1 MKNSLLKKPLLIL
14 LLLIGSISYG
24 QSVKGVV
31 TDTDGGLPGVSV
43 TIQGTTTGV
52 QTDFDGNYSIKASQ
66 GDVLVYSYLGYKTEL
81 RTVGAETVINVTMTE
96 DATQLEEVVVIGYGT
111 TTVKDATGSVASVRA
126 EDFNKGVIASPE
138 QLIQGKTAGV
148 QISST
153 SGAPGA
159 GVNIRIRGTNSVR
172 SNNNPLFVVDGIP
185 LSGQETTS
193 GGNVIGLGSNPA
205 KNPLSFL
212 NPNDIESI
220 SVLKDASATAIYGT
234 RGANGVVIVT
244 TKSGRSKKGE
254 FNYQANIS
262 SSEARE
268 TYNLL
273 NRDQFLAARLSV
285 GLTNDAVSNAGSS
298 TDWQDVIFRR
308 STSHNQ
314 NLSYSKSHDSGSYI
328 ATLGFG
334 NQYGIV
340 ENSNLERLTARLN
353 LNQRFLDDKL
363 KLTFNG
369 SISRIND
376 NLAPTGGTAGYRG
389 DILGAAFSAN
399 PTWPNDP
406 NYDTGALANPANLL
420 AYTKGTTNTNRYLA
434 NVSLEYDLTSNL
446 KAKVS
451 LGVDKSDSDN
461 ISVTSSEILGLANG
475 IAGNGRG
482 AYNRLDIQN
491 DLLEVTIA
499 YNKEFK
505 NSKLDVLGGFSYQN
519 FKNKALFSGAWG
531 FSTKDLDLMG
541 STLQGIVTGLA
552 GEVTGN
558 FQQFGYAPNLGGVYV
573 RGFEGNDFTTSSF
586 TPKTSIYGVRSLAVD
601 SNDYTTELQS
611 FFGRVNY
618 TIADKY
624 LFTATIRADG
634 SSAFPEANRYGYFPS
649 GAFAW
654 KINEEDFMS
663 DSNMSTLKLRVSA
676 GLTGNQEGLG
686 YGDYIYRSRWRGLNP
701 GNDGEII
708 LNNGN
713 AIITWGGP
721 ELKWET
727 TLQYAAGLDFGFNN
741 DRLTGSIDVYRK
753 ETIDLLFNTEQAQPS
768 VAPYRFENL
777 DSKIVNQGVEFSLGY
792 DLVESEDFNWS
803 ANFNFAYNDNMVES
817 LVPSAYEQ
825 VFANVNGPGLTGA
838 TAMNLKA
845 GYPLFSYYLRVFDG
859 YDSSGQPIITA
870 FPEFVGKSALP
881 TLTGGLSTNVNYKQ
895 FSLSAYFNGQFGHYI
910 YNNTAN
916 AFFTAGAFNTTR
928 NVLPETLTSG
938 EALGASADPSTR
950 FLEKGDFVRLQ
961 NLTLAYDMPLSG
973 KGVFKSMV
981 FSVTGQNLWL
991 STNYSGLDPEV
1002 NSATGG
1008 ALPSI
1013 GMDYGAYPNPT
1024 TITFGINA
1032 KF

>member
-14 LLLIGSISYG
+14 MLLIGSISFG

-31 TDTDGGLPGVSV
+31 TDADGGLPGVSV

-81 RTVGAETVINVTMTE
+81 RTVGSETVINVTMTE

-111 TTVKDATGSVASVRA
+111 TTVKDATGSVSSVRA

-273 NRDQFLAARLSV
+273 NRDQFLAARLAV
-285 GLTNDAVSNAGSS
+285 GLTNDAVSDAGSS
-298 TDWQDVIFRR
+298 TNWQDVIFRR

-406 NYDTGALANPANLL
+406 
-420 AYTKGTTNTNRYLA
+420 
-434 NVSLEYDLTSNL
+434 SL
-446 KAKVS
+446 
-451 LGVDKSDSDN
+451 
-461 ISVTSSEILGLANG
+461 I
-475 IAGNGRG
+475 R
-482 AYNRLDIQN
+482 
-491 DLLEVTIA
+491 
-499 YNKEFK
+499 
-505 NSKLDVLGGFSYQN
+505 
-519 FKNKALFSGAWG
+519 
-531 FSTKDLDLMG
+531 
-541 STLQGIVTGLA
+541 
-552 GEVTGN
+552 
-558 FQQFGYAPNLGGVYV
+558 
-573 RGFEGNDFTTSSF
+573 
-586 TPKTSIYGVRSLAVD
+586 
-601 SNDYTTELQS
+601 EL
-611 FFGRVNY
+611 
-618 TIADKY
+618 
-624 LFTATIRADG
+624 
-634 SSAFPEANRYGYFPS
+634 
-649 GAFAW
+649 W
-654 KINEEDFMS
+654 
-663 DSNMSTLKLRVSA
+663 
-676 GLTGNQEGLG
+676 
-686 YGDYIYRSRWRGLNP
+686 
-701 GNDGEII
+701 
-708 LNNGN
+708 
-713 AIITWGGP
+713 
-721 ELKWET
+721 
-727 TLQYAAGLDFGFNN
+727 
-741 DRLTGSIDVYRK
+741 
-753 ETIDLLFNTEQAQPS
+753 
-768 VAPYRFENL
+768 
-777 DSKIVNQGVEFSLGY
+777 
-792 DLVESEDFNWS
+792 
-803 ANFNFAYNDNMVES
+803 
-817 LVPSAYEQ
+817 
-825 VFANVNGPGLTGA
+825 
-838 TAMNLKA
+838 
-845 GYPLFSYYLRVFDG
+845 
-859 YDSSGQPIITA
+859 
-870 FPEFVGKSALP
+870 
-881 TLTGGLSTNVNYKQ
+881 
-895 FSLSAYFNGQFGHYI
+895 
-910 YNNTAN
+910 
-916 AFFTAGAFNTTR
+916 
-928 NVLPETLTSG
+928 
-938 EALGASADPSTR
+938 
-950 FLEKGDFVRLQ
+950 
-961 NLTLAYDMPLSG
+961 
-973 KGVFKSMV
+973 
-981 FSVTGQNLWL
+981 
-991 STNYSGLDPEV
+991 
-1002 NSATGG
+1002 
-1008 ALPSI
+1008 
-1013 GMDYGAYPNPT
+1013 
-1024 TITFGINA
+1024 
-1032 KF
+1032 

>member
-14 LLLIGSISYG
+14 MLLIGSISYG

-31 TDTDGGLPGVSV
+31 TDADGSLPGVSV
-43 TIQGTTTGV
+43 TIQGTTSGA
-52 QTDFDGNYSIKASQ
+52 QTDFDGNYTIKASQ
-66 GDVLVYSYLGYKTEL
+66 GDVLVFSYLGYKTEV
-81 RTVGAETVINVTMTE
+81 RTVGSETVINVTMTE
-96 DATQLEEVVVIGYGT
+96 DSTQLEEIVVIGYGT

-126 EDFNKGVIASPE
+126 EDFNKGIIASPE

-234 RGANGVVIVT
+234 RGSNGVVIVT

-262 SSEARE
+262 TSEARE

-273 NRDQFLAARLSV
+273 NADQFLAARTSV
-285 GLTNDAVSNAGSS
+285 GLTNDAVSNAGSK

-363 KLTFNG
+363 RLTFNG
-369 SISRIND
+369 SISRVND

-406 NYDTGALANPANLL
+406 SYDTGTLVNPANLL

-434 NVSLEYDLTSNL
+434 NISLEYDLTSNL

-451 LGVDKSDSDN
+451 LGIDKSDSEN
-461 ISVTSSEILGLANG
+461 FSVTSSEILGLADG

-482 AYNRLDIQN
+482 AYNSLDIQN
-491 DLLEVTIA
+491 DLLEATIA
-499 YNKEFK
+499 YNKEYK

-519 FKNKALFSGAWG
+519 FKNQGLFSGAWG

-541 STLQGIVTGLA
+541 TTLQDVVEGLA
-552 GEVTGN
+552 GEVEGN
-558 FQQFGYAPNLGGVYV
+558 YQQFGFAPNLPGVFV

-586 TPKTSIYGVRSLAVD
+586 SPVTSISGVRSLAVD
-601 SNDYTTELQS
+601 SNDYNIELQS

-618 TIADKY
+618 SIADKY
-624 LFTATIRADG
+624 LFTATVRADG
-634 SSAFPEANRYGYFPS
+634 SSAFPEENRYGYFPS

-654 KINEEDFMS
+654 KLNEEDFMS
-663 DSNMSTLKLRVSA
+663 DSNMSTLKLRLSA
-676 GLTGNQEGLG
+676 GLTGNQEGVG
-686 YGDYIYRSRWRGLNP
+686 YGNYINRSRWNGLNP
-701 GNDGEII
+701 GNDGFIDI
-708 LNNGN
+708 GNGN
-713 AIITWGGP
+713 SLVSYGGP
-721 ELKWET
+721 DLKWES
-727 TLQYAAGLDFGFNN
+727 TLQYATGLDFGFNN

-753 ETIDLLFNTEQAQPS
+753 ETIDLIFNTPQAQPA
-768 VAPYRFENL
+768 VTPLKFQNL
-777 DSKIVNQGVEFSLGY
+777 PDSKIVNQGVEFSLGY

-803 ANFNFAYNDNMVES
+803 ANFNVAYNDNMVES
-817 LVPSAYEQ
+817 LLGQYD
-825 VFANVNGPGLTGA
+825 FADVNGPGLSGA
-838 TAMNLKA
+838 FAMRLQE
-845 GYPLFSYYLRVFDG
+845 GYPMFSYYLLEFEG
-859 YDSSGQPIITA
+859 YDAAGLAIVSDEKS
-870 FPEFVGKSALP
+870 FVGKSALP
-881 TLTGGLSTNVNYKQ
+881 NLTGGLSTNLNYKQ

-916 AFFTAGAFNTTR
+916 AFFTAGAFGTTR

-938 EALGASADPSTR
+938 EAIGASAPASTR

-961 NLTLAYDMPLSG
+961 NLTLAYDMPMSG
-973 KGVFKSMV
+973 EGVFKSMV

-991 STNYSGLDPEV
+991 SSDYSGLDPEV

>member
-273 NRDQFLAARLSV
+273 NADQFLAARLSV

-369 SISRIND
+369 SMSRIND

-406 NYDTGALANPANLL
+406 SYDTGTLVNPANLL
-420 AYTKGTTNTNRYLA
+420 AYTRGTTNTNRYLA

-461 ISVTSSEILGLANG
+461 ISVTSGEVVGLADG

-482 AYNRLDIQN
+482 AYNRLEIQN
-491 DLLEVTIA
+491 DLLEATIA
-499 YNKEFK
+499 YNKEYK
-505 NSKLDVLGGFSYQN
+505 NSKLDILGGFSYQN
-519 FKNKALFSGAWG
+519 FKNKGLFSGGWG
-531 FSTKDLDLMG
+531 FSTTDLDLMG

-552 GEVTGN
+552 DELPGN
-558 FQQFGYAPNLGGVYV
+558 YQQFGYSTNLNGVFV
-573 RGFEGNDFTTSSF
+573 RGFEGNDFTISTGLS
-586 TPKTSIYGVRSLAVD
+586 PETSIYGVRALAVD
-601 SNDYTTELQS
+601 SNDYNIELQS

-618 TIADKY
+618 SIADKY
-624 LFTATIRADG
+624 LFTATLRADG

-654 KINEEDFMS
+654 KLNEEDFMS
-663 DSNMSTLKLRVSA
+663 DSNMSTLKLRLSA
-676 GLTGNQEGLG
+676 GLTGNQEGVG
-686 YGDYIYRSRWRGLNP
+686 YGNYINRSRWNGLNP
-701 GNDGEII
+701 GNDGFIDI
-708 LNNGN
+708 NNGN
-713 AIITWGGP
+713 SLVSFGGP
-721 ELKWET
+721 ELKWES
-727 TLQYAAGLDFGFNN
+727 TLQYATGLDFGFNN
-741 DRLTGSIDVYRK
+741 DRLTGSLDVYRK
-753 ETIDLLFNTEQAQPS
+753 ETIDLIFNVPQAQPA
-768 VAPYRFENL
+768 VTVLKFENL
-777 DSKIVNQGVEFSLGY
+777 PDSKIVNQGVEFSLGY
-792 DLVESEDFNWS
+792 DLVESDDFNWS
-803 ANFNFAYNDNMVES
+803 ASFNVAYNDNMVES
-817 LVPSAYEQ
+817 LLGQYD
-825 VFANVNGPGLTGA
+825 FADVNGPGLTGA
-838 TAMNLKA
+838 FAMRLQE
-845 GYPLFSYYLRVFDG
+845 GQPMFSYYLLEFEG
-859 YDSSGQPIITA
+859 YDSAGQPILSD
-870 FPEFVGKSALP
+870 EKSFVGKSALP
-881 TLTGGLSTNVNYKQ
+881 NLTGGLSTNLNYKQ

-916 AFFTAGAFNTTR
+916 AFFTAGAFGTTR

-938 EALGASADPSTR
+938 EDIGASAPASTR

-973 KGVFKSMV
+973 EGVFKSMV
-981 FSVTGQNLWL
+981 FSLTGQNLWL
-991 STNYSGLDPEV
+991 SSDYSGLDPEV

>member
-273 NRDQFLAARLSV
+273 NADQFLAARLSV
-285 GLTNDAVSNAGSS
+285 GLTNDAVSNAGSK

-369 SISRIND
+369 SMSRIND

-406 NYDTGALANPANLL
+406 SYDTGTLVNPANLL
-420 AYTKGTTNTNRYLA
+420 AYTRGTTNTNRYLA

-461 ISVTSSEILGLANG
+461 ISVTSGEVVGLADG

-482 AYNRLDIQN
+482 AYNRLEIQN
-491 DLLEVTIA
+491 DLLEATIA
-499 YNKEFK
+499 YNKEYK
-505 NSKLDVLGGFSYQN
+505 NSKLDILGGFSYQN
-519 FKNKALFSGAWG
+519 FKNKGLFSGGWG
-531 FSTKDLDLMG
+531 FSTTDLDLMG

-552 GEVTGN
+552 DELPGN
-558 FQQFGYAPNLGGVYV
+558 YQQFGYSTNLNGVFV
-573 RGFEGNDFTTSSF
+573 RGFEGNDFTISTGLS
-586 TPKTSIYGVRSLAVD
+586 PETSIYGVRALAVD
-601 SNDYTTELQS
+601 SNDYNIELQS

-618 TIADKY
+618 SIADKY
-624 LFTATIRADG
+624 LFTATLRADG

-654 KINEEDFMS
+654 KLNEEDFMS
-663 DSNMSTLKLRVSA
+663 DSNMSTLKLRLSA
-676 GLTGNQEGLG
+676 GLTGNQEGVG
-686 YGDYIYRSRWRGLNP
+686 YGNYINRSRWNGLNP
-701 GNDGEII
+701 GNDGFIDI
-708 LNNGN
+708 NNGN
-713 AIITWGGP
+713 SLVSFGGP
-721 ELKWET
+721 ELKWES
-727 TLQYAAGLDFGFNN
+727 TLQYATGLDFGFNN
-741 DRLTGSIDVYRK
+741 DRLTGSLDVYRK
-753 ETIDLLFNTEQAQPS
+753 ETIDLIFNVPQAQPA
-768 VAPYRFENL
+768 VTVLKFENL
-777 DSKIVNQGVEFSLGY
+777 PDSKIVNQGVEFSLGY
-792 DLVESEDFNWS
+792 DLVESDDFNWS
-803 ANFNFAYNDNMVES
+803 ASFNVAYNDNMVES
-817 LVPSAYEQ
+817 LLGQYD
-825 VFANVNGPGLTGA
+825 FADVNGPGLTGA
-838 TAMNLKA
+838 FAMRLQE
-845 GYPLFSYYLRVFDG
+845 GQPMFSYYLLEFEG
-859 YDSSGQPIITA
+859 YDAAGQAILSD
-870 FPEFVGKSALP
+870 EKSFVGKSALP
-881 TLTGGLSTNVNYKQ
+881 NLTGGLSTNLNYKQ

-916 AFFTAGAFNTTR
+916 AFFTAGAFGTTR

-938 EALGASADPSTR
+938 EDIGASAPASTR

-973 KGVFKSMV
+973 EGVFKSMV
-981 FSVTGQNLWL
+981 FSLTGQNLWL
-991 STNYSGLDPEV
+991 SSDYSGLDPEV

>member
-273 NRDQFLAARLSV
+273 NADQFLAARLSV
-285 GLTNDAVSNAGSS
+285 GLTNDAVSNAGSK

-369 SISRIND
+369 SMSRIND

-406 NYDTGALANPANLL
+406 SYDTGTLVNPANLL
-420 AYTKGTTNTNRYLA
+420 AYTRGTTNTNRYLA

-461 ISVTSSEILGLANG
+461 ISVTSGEVVGLADG

-482 AYNRLDIQN
+482 AYNRLEIQN
-491 DLLEVTIA
+491 DLLEATIA
-499 YNKEFK
+499 YNKEYK
-505 NSKLDVLGGFSYQN
+505 NSKLDILGGFSYQN
-519 FKNKALFSGAWG
+519 FKNKGLFSGGWG
-531 FSTKDLDLMG
+531 FSTTDLDLMG

-552 GEVTGN
+552 DELPGN
-558 FQQFGYAPNLGGVYV
+558 YQQFGYSTNLNGVFV
-573 RGFEGNDFTTSSF
+573 RGFEGNDFTISTGLS
-586 TPKTSIYGVRSLAVD
+586 PETSIYGVRALAVD
-601 SNDYTTELQS
+601 SNDYNIELQS

-618 TIADKY
+618 SIADKY
-624 LFTATIRADG
+624 LFTATLRADG

-654 KINEEDFMS
+654 KLNEEDFMS
-663 DSNMSTLKLRVSA
+663 DSNMSTLKLRLSA
-676 GLTGNQEGLG
+676 GLTGNQEGVG
-686 YGDYIYRSRWRGLNP
+686 YGNYINRSRWNGLNP
-701 GNDGEII
+701 GNDGFIDI
-708 LNNGN
+708 NNGN
-713 AIITWGGP
+713 SLVSFGGP
-721 ELKWET
+721 ELKWES
-727 TLQYAAGLDFGFNN
+727 TLQYATGLDFGFNN
-741 DRLTGSIDVYRK
+741 DRLTGSLDVYRK
-753 ETIDLLFNTEQAQPS
+753 ETIDLIFNVPQAQPA
-768 VAPYRFENL
+768 VTVLKFENL
-777 DSKIVNQGVEFSLGY
+777 PDSKIVNQGVEFSLGY
-792 DLVESEDFNWS
+792 DLVESDDFNWS
-803 ANFNFAYNDNMVES
+803 ASFNVAYNDNMVES
-817 LVPSAYEQ
+817 LLGQYD
-825 VFANVNGPGLTGA
+825 FADVNGPGLTGA
-838 TAMNLKA
+838 FAMRLQE
-845 GYPLFSYYLRVFDG
+845 GQPMFSYYLLEFEG
-859 YDSSGQPIITA
+859 YDTAGQPILSD
-870 FPEFVGKSALP
+870 EKSFVGKSALP
-881 TLTGGLSTNVNYKQ
+881 NLTGGLSTNLNYKQ

-916 AFFTAGAFNTTR
+916 AFFTAGAFGTTR

-938 EALGASADPSTR
+938 EDIGASAPASTR

-973 KGVFKSMV
+973 EGVFKSMV
-981 FSVTGQNLWL
+981 FSLTGQNLWL
-991 STNYSGLDPEV
+991 SSDYSGLDPEV

>member
-406 NYDTGALANPANLL
+406 SYDTGTLVNPANLL
-420 AYTKGTTNTNRYLA
+420 AYTRGTTNTNRYLA

-461 ISVTSSEILGLANG
+461 ISVTSGEVVGLADG

-482 AYNRLDIQN
+482 AYNRLEIQN
-491 DLLEVTIA
+491 DLLEATIA
-499 YNKEFK
+499 YNKEYK
-505 NSKLDVLGGFSYQN
+505 NSKLDILGGFSYQN
-519 FKNKALFSGAWG
+519 FKNKGLFSGGWG
-531 FSTKDLDLMG
+531 FSTTDLDLMG

-552 GEVTGN
+552 DELPGN
-558 FQQFGYAPNLGGVYV
+558 YQQFGYSTNLNGVFV
-573 RGFEGNDFTTSSF
+573 RGFEGNDFTISTGLS
-586 TPKTSIYGVRSLAVD
+586 PETSIYGVRALAVD
-601 SNDYTTELQS
+601 SNDYNIELQS

-618 TIADKY
+618 SIADKY
-624 LFTATIRADG
+624 LFTATLRADG

-654 KINEEDFMS
+654 KLNEEDFMS
-663 DSNMSTLKLRVSA
+663 DSNMSTLKLRLSA
-676 GLTGNQEGLG
+676 GLTGNQEGVG
-686 YGDYIYRSRWRGLNP
+686 YGNYINRSRWNGLNP
-701 GNDGEII
+701 GNDGFIDI
-708 LNNGN
+708 NNGN
-713 AIITWGGP
+713 SLVSFGGP
-721 ELKWET
+721 ELKWES
-727 TLQYAAGLDFGFNN
+727 TLQYATGLDFGFNN
-741 DRLTGSIDVYRK
+741 DRLTGSLDVYRK
-753 ETIDLLFNTEQAQPS
+753 ETIDLIFNVPQAQPA
-768 VAPYRFENL
+768 VTVLKFENL
-777 DSKIVNQGVEFSLGY
+777 PDSKIVNQGVEFSLGY
-792 DLVESEDFNWS
+792 DLVESDDFNWS
-803 ANFNFAYNDNMVES
+803 ASFNVAYNDNMVES
-817 LVPSAYEQ
+817 LLGQYD
-825 VFANVNGPGLTGA
+825 FADVNGPGLTGA
-838 TAMNLKA
+838 FAMRLQE
-845 GYPLFSYYLRVFDG
+845 GQPMFSYYLLEFEG
-859 YDSSGQPIITA
+859 YDSAGQPILSD
-870 FPEFVGKSALP
+870 EKSFVGKSALP
-881 TLTGGLSTNVNYKQ
+881 NLTGGLSTNLNYKQ

-916 AFFTAGAFNTTR
+916 AFFTAGAFGTTR

-938 EALGASADPSTR
+938 ENIGASAPASTR

-973 KGVFKSMV
+973 EGVFKSMV
-981 FSVTGQNLWL
+981 FSLTGQNLWL
-991 STNYSGLDPEV
+991 SSDYSGLDPEV

>member
-111 TTVKDATGSVASVRA
+111 TTIKDATGSVASVRA

-369 SISRIND
+369 SMSRIND

-406 NYDTGALANPANLL
+406 SYDTGTLVNPANLL
-420 AYTKGTTNTNRYLA
+420 AYTRGTTNTNRYLA

-461 ISVTSSEILGLANG
+461 ISVTSGEVVGLADG

-482 AYNRLDIQN
+482 AYNRLEIQN
-491 DLLEVTIA
+491 DLLEATIA
-499 YNKEFK
+499 YNKEYK
-505 NSKLDVLGGFSYQN
+505 NSKLDILGGFSYQN
-519 FKNKALFSGAWG
+519 FKNKGLFSGGWG
-531 FSTKDLDLMG
+531 FSTTDLDLMG

-552 GEVTGN
+552 DELPGN
-558 FQQFGYAPNLGGVYV
+558 YQQFGYSTNLNGVFV
-573 RGFEGNDFTTSSF
+573 RGFEGNDFTISTGLS
-586 TPKTSIYGVRSLAVD
+586 PETSIYGVRALAVD
-601 SNDYTTELQS
+601 SNDYNIELQS

-618 TIADKY
+618 SIADKY
-624 LFTATIRADG
+624 LFTATLRADG

-654 KINEEDFMS
+654 KLNEEDFMS
-663 DSNMSTLKLRVSA
+663 DSNMSTLKLRLSA
-676 GLTGNQEGLG
+676 GLTGNQEGVG
-686 YGDYIYRSRWRGLNP
+686 YGNYINRSRWNGLNP
-701 GNDGEII
+701 GNDGFIDI
-708 LNNGN
+708 NNGN
-713 AIITWGGP
+713 SLVSFGGP
-721 ELKWET
+721 ELKWES
-727 TLQYAAGLDFGFNN
+727 TLQYATGLDFGFNN
-741 DRLTGSIDVYRK
+741 DRLTGSLDVYRK
-753 ETIDLLFNTEQAQPS
+753 ETIDLIFNVPQAQPA
-768 VAPYRFENL
+768 VTVLKFENL
-777 DSKIVNQGVEFSLGY
+777 PDSKIVNQGVEFSLGY
-792 DLVESEDFNWS
+792 DLVESDDFNWS
-803 ANFNFAYNDNMVES
+803 ASFNVAYNDNMVES
-817 LVPSAYEQ
+817 LLGQYD
-825 VFANVNGPGLTGA
+825 FADVNGPGLTGA
-838 TAMNLKA
+838 FAMRLQE
-845 GYPLFSYYLRVFDG
+845 GQPMFSYYLLEFEG
-859 YDSSGQPIITA
+859 YDSAGQPILSD
-870 FPEFVGKSALP
+870 EKSFVGKSALP
-881 TLTGGLSTNVNYKQ
+881 NLTGGLSTNLNYKQ

-916 AFFTAGAFNTTR
+916 AFFTAGAFGTTR

-938 EALGASADPSTR
+938 EDIGASAPASTR

-973 KGVFKSMV
+973 EGVFKSMV
-981 FSVTGQNLWL
+981 FSLTGQNLWL
-991 STNYSGLDPEV
+991 SSDYSGLDPEV

>member
-273 NRDQFLAARLSV
+273 NADQFLAARLSV

-406 NYDTGALANPANLL
+406 SYDTGTLVNPANLL
-420 AYTKGTTNTNRYLA
+420 AYTRGTTNTNRYLA

-461 ISVTSSEILGLANG
+461 ISVTSGEVVGLADG

-482 AYNRLDIQN
+482 AYNRLEIQN
-491 DLLEVTIA
+491 DLLEATIA
-499 YNKEFK
+499 YNKEYK
-505 NSKLDVLGGFSYQN
+505 NSKLDILGGFSYQN
-519 FKNKALFSGAWG
+519 FKNKGLFSGGWG
-531 FSTKDLDLMG
+531 FSTTDLDLMG

-552 GEVTGN
+552 DELPGN
-558 FQQFGYAPNLGGVYV
+558 YQQFGYSTNLNGVFV
-573 RGFEGNDFTTSSF
+573 RGFEGNDFTISTGLS
-586 TPKTSIYGVRSLAVD
+586 PETSIYGVRALAVD
-601 SNDYTTELQS
+601 SNDYNIELQS

-618 TIADKY
+618 SIADKY
-624 LFTATIRADG
+624 LFTATLRADG

-654 KINEEDFMS
+654 KLNEEDFMS
-663 DSNMSTLKLRVSA
+663 DSNMSTLKLRLSA
-676 GLTGNQEGLG
+676 GLTGNQEGVG
-686 YGDYIYRSRWRGLNP
+686 YGNYINRSRWNGLNP
-701 GNDGEII
+701 GNDGFIDI
-708 LNNGN
+708 NNGN
-713 AIITWGGP
+713 SLVSFGGP
-721 ELKWET
+721 ELKWES
-727 TLQYAAGLDFGFNN
+727 TLQYATGLDFGFNN
-741 DRLTGSIDVYRK
+741 DRLTGSLDVYRK
-753 ETIDLLFNTEQAQPS
+753 ETIDLIFNVPQAQPA
-768 VAPYRFENL
+768 VTVLKFENL
-777 DSKIVNQGVEFSLGY
+777 PDSKIVNQGVEFSLGY
-792 DLVESEDFNWS
+792 DLVESDDFNWS
-803 ANFNFAYNDNMVES
+803 ASFNVAYNDNMVES
-817 LVPSAYEQ
+817 LLGQYD
-825 VFANVNGPGLTGA
+825 FADVNGPGLTGA
-838 TAMNLKA
+838 FAMRLQE
-845 GYPLFSYYLRVFDG
+845 GQPMFSYYLLEFEG
-859 YDSSGQPIITA
+859 YDSAGQPILSD
-870 FPEFVGKSALP
+870 EKSFVGKSALP
-881 TLTGGLSTNVNYKQ
+881 NLTGGLSTNLNYKQ

-916 AFFTAGAFNTTR
+916 AFFTAGAFGTTR

-938 EALGASADPSTR
+938 EDIGASAPASTR

-973 KGVFKSMV
+973 EGVFKSMV
-981 FSVTGQNLWL
+981 FSLTGQNLWL
-991 STNYSGLDPEV
+991 SSDYSGLDPEV